1 MPKMQADSLKIETPP
16 DTYGT
21 KVRLL
26 TLADLDGRTHAA
38 KRARELIDAIHAD
51 LGGVDQLAT
60 GEQQIVQRASLLGCM
75 AEDLEAKWLTG
86 VSIDPAMLATLANAQ
101 RRLFESLGLQRRAR
115 DTTPTLAQY
124 LARKSEAAE

>member
-101 RRLFESLGLQRRAR
+101 RRLF
-115 DTTPTLAQY
+115 
-124 LARKSEAAE
+124 